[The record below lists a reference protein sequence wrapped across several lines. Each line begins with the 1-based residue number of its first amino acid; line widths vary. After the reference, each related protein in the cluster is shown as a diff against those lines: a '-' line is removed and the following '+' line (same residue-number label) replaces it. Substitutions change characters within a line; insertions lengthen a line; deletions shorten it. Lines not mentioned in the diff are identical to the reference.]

1 MEKISVIIVNWN
13 VAKFFVR
20 CVKSVLSTGYSNLE
34 LILIDNASNSKP
46 SIPKDKRITFI
57 QNKSNIGLSR
67 AWNQGLRK
75 ATGEF
80 ILILNP
86 DAIIPPDFFT
96 EVVQFIKLH
105 PRVGIVGPKF
115 VNTDGTPQGSVF
127 SEASII
133 GAIRQYWLN
142 QGNFIDKYTPST
154 TYPLEVNSVS
164 GACMFFPKSTLDA
177 VGPFT
182 EEVFMYFEDM
192 DFNRRVRQAGLKVVY
207 HPGLVIFHN
216 HGKSAQQTSPD
227 KYRNFLEI
235 LIYPLRKF
243 LNIPNT
249 LPSAQRYRTEAG
261 IWYNGWLKQLVIAFI
276 IWSGQKWKN
285 FLKEN

>member
-13 VAKFFVR
+13 VAKLFAR
-20 CVKSVLSTGYSNLE
+20 CVESVLSTGYSNLE
-34 LILIDNASNSKP
+34 LILIDNASSSKP
-46 SIPKDKRITFI
+46 SISKDKRIIFI
-57 QNKSNIGLSR
+57 QHNSNIGLPQ
-67 AWNQGLRK
+67 AWNQGLQK

-86 DAIIPPDFFT
+86 DAIILPDFFV
-96 EVVQFIKLH
+96 EAVQFIKLH
-105 PRVGIVGPKF
+105 PDVGIMGPKF

-154 TYPLEVNSVS
+154 THPLEVNSVS
-164 GACMFFPKSTLDA
+164 GACMFFPKSTLDT
-177 VGPFT
+177 VGLFT

-192 DFNRRVRQAGLKVVY
+192 DFNRRVRQAGLKIVY
-207 HPGLVIFHN
+207 HPGLIILHG
-216 HGKSAQQTSPD
+216 HGKSAQQTSSD

-235 LIYPLRKF
+235 LIYPLRKL